1 MKKIILGC
9 LAILFF
15 TASVYA
21 KSGKK
26 NSSANKQKNVLFIA
40 VDDLR
45 LQAGVYGQEM
55 MHTPGLDR
63 LGEEGVVFN
72 RAYCNVPV
80 CGASRA
86 SLMSGV
92 RPTNTRFIN
101 YHTKKDVDLPNVPS
115 LAKWFKKH
123 GYLTFSNGKIYH
135 HTSDDLDAWSEKP
148 FNPNRSKHG
157 EKWGMYQKQE
167 SIDIIKKTKKR
178 PAWEDADVDDT
189 GYPEGL
195 LAEKVI
201 GDLKELSKQDK
212 PFFMSIGFW
221 KPHLPFNAPKKY
233 WDLYKPEDIK
243 LADNPYIPE
252 GAPKQAMHTW
262 GELRKYHDMP
272 EKESMDDEDAKKLI
286 HGYYASVSYTDAQIA
301 KLLATLD
308 ELGIRENT
316 VVILWGD
323 HGWHL
328 GEHTLWCK
336 HCNFDRVMNAPIMVS
351 APGYSK
357 GVKTN
362 SITEF
367 IDIYPSLCE
376 LCEVPLPGH
385 LDGTS
390 FVPALKNPKKSVKD
404 YAYIRY
410 HKGESIVSENFNY
423 TEWYN
428 YKIGKVDA
436 RMLYNLEKDPKEN
449 VNVSEEKAYKKTVSK
464 MSSLLAKMR
473 NQLSEK
479 K

>member
-1 MKKIILGC
+1 MKSIIYLV
-9 LAILFF
+9 ILLTVFGNVC
-15 TASVYA
+15 TA
-21 KSGKK
+21 KSLTKDTEV
-26 NSSANKQKNVLFIA
+26 KQKNILFIA

-63 LGEEGVVFN
+63 LGEEGIVFN

-101 YHTKKDVDLPNVPS
+101 YHTKKDVDLPDVPS
-115 LAKWFKKH
+115 LAKWFKQN
-123 GYLTFSNGKIYH
+123 GYQTFSNGKIYH
-135 HTSDDLDAWSEKP
+135 HTNDDLEAWSEKP
-148 FNPNRSKHG
+148 FNPARNKHG
-157 EKWGMYQKQE
+157 EKWGMYQKPE
-167 SIDIIKKTKKR
+167 SIEIIKTTKEK
-178 PAWEDADVDDT
+178 PAWEDADVDDN

-201 GDLKELSKQDK
+201 GDLKKLSKQDK
-212 PFFMSIGFW
+212 PFFLSVGFW
-221 KPHLPFNAPKKY
+221 DPHLPFNAPKKY
-233 WDLYKPEDIK
+233 WDLYNPEDIK
-243 LADNPYIPE
+243 LADNPYKPE
-252 GAPKQAMHTW
+252 GAPDEAMHRW
-262 GELRKYHDMP
+262 SELRKYYGMP
-272 EKESMDDEDAKKLI
+272 DAGNMDDETAKKLI

-301 KLLATLD
+301 KLLNTLD
-308 ELGIRENT
+308 ELGLRENT
-316 VVILWGD
+316 IVVLWGD

-328 GEHTLWCK
+328 GEHSLWCK
-336 HCNFDRVMNAPIMVS
+336 HCNFDRVMNAPLFVS

-376 LCEVPLPGH
+376 LCDLPLPEH

-390 FVPALKNPKKSVKD
+390 FVPVLENPAKSVKD

-410 HKGESIVSENFNY
+410 HKGESVVSENYNY
-423 TEWYN
+423 TEWFN
-428 YKIGKVDA
+428 YKSGNVDA
-436 RMLYNLEKDPKEN
+436 NMLYDLKKDPKEN
-449 VNVSEEKAYKKTVSK
+449 TNVSESNQYNSTVKK
-464 MSSLLAKMR
+464 MSGLLSNMR
-473 NQLSEK
+473 KQLSEK
-479 K
+479 SK